1 MPFAWNLA
9 ELLQIRQKVFYKTAF
24 YIILQKEIA
33 DMCAHCRAVIYSSKD
48 GKYSTMYKR
57 TYINMSVCAYIHSK
71 YSTKRHFV

>member
-1 MPFAWNLA
+1 
-9 ELLQIRQKVFYKTAF
+9 
-24 YIILQKEIA
+24 
-33 DMCAHCRAVIYSSKD
+33 MCAHCRAVIYSSKD